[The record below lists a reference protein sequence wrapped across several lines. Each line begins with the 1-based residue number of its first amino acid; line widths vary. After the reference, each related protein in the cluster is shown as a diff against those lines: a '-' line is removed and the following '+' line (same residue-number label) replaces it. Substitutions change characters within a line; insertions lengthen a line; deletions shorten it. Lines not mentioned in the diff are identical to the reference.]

1 MQEFLGQILFTINNW
16 SLDVGQLIMSM
27 VSLIVFLIL
36 YRYLDVPT
44 PLSKFLDKSHVK
56 ERQRRVLK
64 WILRLFF
71 FFLVIFL
78 LLIIL
83 KLDFVLYTRNDFN
96 LSISLIFKGLF
107 ILQGARLM
115 DWIFGNI
122 LIHKYYIKRDSP
134 RIRRTEDSRRIE
146 EESAIRIGQ
155 TIVYVAAIFILLKG
169 LNLDFA
175 LFEYTV
181 NNDGVR
187 TTLDF
192 RLTKILSGLLI
203 LLIARL
209 SLWVITE
216 ILLYGVYN
224 RRKIDSGSRFAI
236 NQLIKYFVYFIA
248 VIVALDHVGINMTLI
263 WTGAAALLV
272 GIGLGLQQ
280 TFNDFVSGVVLLF
293 ERTTSVGDILEFGDK
308 VGQVKRI
315 GLRASTIETRFNKS
329 VVVPNSKLVNED
341 VINWSHYRNRVRFEI
356 FVGVAY
362 GSDTQLVREIL
373 IEAAEKHKD
382 VLKSPTPFVRFSNF
396 GNSSLD
402 FKLSFFSRNYL
413 FIEDVKSDIRFEIDR
428 LFRERKVTI
437 PFPQLDVWYKN
448 PSANQ

>member
-1 MQEFLGQILFTINNW
+1 MQEFLDRVLLTVNGW
-16 SLDVGQLIMSM
+16 SLDVGQLIFSGIA
-27 VSLIVFLIL
+27 LIVFLVV
-36 YRYLDVPT
+36 YRFLDLPT
-44 PLSKFLDKSHVK
+44 PVSRFLDRSHVQDK
-56 ERQRRVLK
+56 PRRKLK

-71 FFLVIFL
+71 LFLVVFL

-83 KLDFVLYTRNDFN
+83 NLDYVLYTKNDFN

-107 ILQGARLM
+107 ILQGARMM

-122 LIHKYYIKRDSP
+122 LVHKYYVKRDSP
-134 RIRRTEDSRRIE
+134 KTRKIEESRRIE
-146 EESAIRIGQ
+146 EQSAIRIGQ
-155 TIVYVAAIFILLKG
+155 TIVYVAAIFILIKG
-169 LNLDFA
+169 LSLDFA

-181 NNDGVR
+181 NNDGIR

-209 SLWVITE
+209 LLWVITE
-216 ILLYGVYN
+216 ILLYGVYI
-224 RRKIDSGSRFAI
+224 RRKIDSGSRFAV

-248 VIVALDHVGINMTLI
+248 IIVALDHVGINMTLI

-280 TFNDFVSGVVLLF
+280 TFMDFVSGVVLLF

-315 GLRASTIETRFNKS
+315 GLRASMIETRYNKS

-356 FVGVAY
+356 SVGVAY
-362 GSDTQLVREIL
+362 GSNTKLVKDIL
-373 IEAAEKHKD
+373 IEAAEHHKD
-382 VLKSPTPFVRFSNF
+382 VLKNPVPFVRFTNF

-402 FKLSFFSRNYL
+402 FNLSFFSRNYL
-413 FIEDVKSDIRFEIDR
+413 FIDDVKSDIRFEIDR
-428 LFRERKVTI
+428 LFRERGVTI
-437 PFPQLDVWYKN
+437 PFPQLDLWYRN
-448 PSANQ
+448 PPSNQ